1 MRVYIQNS
9 DVRSIEKMI
18 LSRIK
23 KDREYLLTVTET
35 KTSRN
40 NAHIEQN
47 VSSSTLE
54 KVINS
59 ALAELT
65 SKKRVP
71 LSVRKGR
78 NSLTVSSKVGNKT
91 VTFQIKEMK
100 GGQA

>member
-1 MRVYIQNS
+1 M
-9 DVRSIEKMI
+9 
-18 LSRIK
+18 
-23 KDREYLLTVTET
+23 ET
-35 KTSRN
+35 KTSKNN

-54 KVINS
+54 KVITS

-65 SKKRVP
+65 SKNKVP

-78 NSLTVSSKVGNKT
+78 NSLTVSSMVGNKA

-100 GGQA
+100 GGRV